1 MIIRSQNNFRYL
13 RLVRW
18 LNEHWFRS
26 TILVVFAYAL
36 YQKDISINLG
46 WDNPETIAATQV
58 AQPVNQRMGDVAA
71 FVKKPN
77 PPKRSAAATRKL
89 VQQQKYI
96 DTYSTIAQKEMELY
110 GIPASITLAQGLL
123 ESNAGA
129 SKLATH
135 NNNHFGIKCFSKTCR
150 KGHCSNF
157 TDDSHKDFF
166 RVYKNTPESYRAHSK
181 LLSTGRYRHLLDYG
195 TTNYEAWAHGLQK
208 AGYATDPSYSKKIIQ
223 LIIDLEL
230 YYFDQN

>member
-1 MIIRSQNNFRYL
+1 MIIRSQNNFRVL
-13 RLVRW
+13 KLGRW
-18 LNEHWFRS
+18 LSEHWFRS
-26 TILVVFAYAL
+26 TIIVVFAYAL

-46 WDNPETIAATQV
+46 WDTPQAISVIPV
-58 AQPVNQRMGDVAA
+58 AQPMNQSVGELAA
-71 FVKKPN
+71 FSKKPN
-77 PPKRSAAATRKL
+77 PPKRSAAAMRKL
-89 VQQQKYI
+89 AQQQKYI
-96 DTYSTIAQKEMELY
+96 KTYAAIAQEEMDLY

-123 ESNAGA
+123 ESNAGE

-181 LLSTGRYRHLLDYG
+181 LLSNGRYRHLLSYG
-195 TTNYEAWAHGLQK
+195 TTDYEAWAQGLQK

-223 LIIDLEL
+223 LINDLEL